1 MRILFEEQLNQLNH
15 KLIEMGR
22 LIETSIVQSIEAL
35 KKQDIELA
43 KKTIAFDNVINQK
56 EKEIEALCLRLI
68 LTQQPVAGDLRL
80 ISAALKMITDMERI
94 GDQTADIAEITIS
107 LANMSYIEKSSYI
120 DVMAK
125 AVIKMVNESIDAF
138 VKKDL
143 KIANSVVDYDYV
155 VNHYFDESKE
165 ELAELFKKDPS
176 QASQILDLLMIT
188 KYLERIGDH
197 AKNIA
202 EWVIF
207 SITGKH
213 KL

>member
-56 EKEIEALCLRLI
+56 EKDIEALCLRLL

-107 LANMSYIEKSSYI
+107 LANMSYIEKPSYI

-165 ELAELFKKDPS
+165 ELVELFKKDSS
-176 QASQILDLLMIT
+176 QGSQILDLLMIT